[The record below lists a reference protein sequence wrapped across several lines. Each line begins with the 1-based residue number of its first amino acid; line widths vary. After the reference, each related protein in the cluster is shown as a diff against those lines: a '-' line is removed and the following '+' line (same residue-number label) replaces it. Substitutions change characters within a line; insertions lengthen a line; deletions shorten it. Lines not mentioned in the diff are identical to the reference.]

1 MYACRTLAIENSIRL
16 CLSLK
21 ESYFKDLSNVCYRNI
36 TARKSDCHKPGPNC
50 ARETLRDGRDYSRSG
65 STPSGGVKHKQA
77 PARIYGTRLQIHLQF
92 TFELF
97 IQIHAALMNTNAS

>member
-50 ARETLRDGRDYSRSG
+50 ARETLRDRREYSRSG

-77 PARIYGTRLQIHLQF
+77 LRASMAHDCKYISNLLSNY
-92 TFELF
+92 LF
-97 IQIHAALMNTNAS
+97 KYTQL